1 MIDWGDDEIV
11 IDLLDN
17 VIDVE
22 LIATFDE
29 PLVADEGVVIKEFR
43 FENYNIPGD
52 TTYACWQWELPG
64 NRYIIIVIVIIFV
77 LFF

>member
-11 IDLLDN
+11 VDLLDN

-43 FENYNIPGD
+43 FENYKVPNG
-52 TTYACWQWELPG
+52 TTYMCWQWEVPG
-64 NRYIIIVIVIIFV
+64 ETYIH
-77 LFF
+77 